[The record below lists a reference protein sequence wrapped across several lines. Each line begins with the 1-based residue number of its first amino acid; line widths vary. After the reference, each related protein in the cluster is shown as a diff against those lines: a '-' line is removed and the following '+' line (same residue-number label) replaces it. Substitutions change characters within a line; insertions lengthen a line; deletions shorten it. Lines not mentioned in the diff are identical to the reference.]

1 MSTLSIRILQKSN
14 AAGQSEVTLALE
26 GNLDNSTAAS
36 LEAKLTPTLDS
47 KPAQLVFDLA
57 GLKFVTSAG
66 IRLFLT
72 AMKRQKP
79 HGGQVS
85 FVELAAPLEER
96 LVRNVTEFRLD
107 QKRSKRDLDFS
118 RQNLF
123 DAEAR
128 WRMNT
133 GSEPTVG
140 ERLLEGRAHLRVDNT
155 DLPPA
160 VVAKL
165 VVEAWGLSRG

>member
-1 MSTLSIRILQKSN
+1 MAERSIVHGSFAVERSYTVPPARVFRAWADRAVKEKWF
-14 AAGQSEVTLALE
+14 GPSEVFEFRE
-26 GNLDNSTAAS
+26 GGREFATGP
-36 LEAKLTPTLDS
+36 TPDGT
-47 KPAQLVFDLA
+47 QVFTYDVRYA
-57 GLKFVTSAG
+57 DIVEGA
-66 IRLFLT
+66 
-72 AMKRQKP
+72 
-79 HGGQVS
+79 GGQVS